1 MSKIIPGIICL
12 CFTLFF
18 SQNLSAQTINHE
30 IGVQLAG
37 FDDFNFIYK
46 KQLKENVFLR
56 VRGTNLNINFKNKA
70 ANINQKDYRRM
81 GFSSGAAVGWE
92 HRIPITEKFKFYHGP
107 EVGLT
112 LGYSTFL
119 DTNSYQGLAM
129 SWGLVTT
136 LAKGLPWLWRQ
147 FQELVQT

>member
-1 MSKIIPGIICL
+1 M
-12 CFTLFF
+12 
-18 SQNLSAQTINHE
+18 
-30 IGVQLAG
+30 
-37 FDDFNFIYK
+37 
-46 KQLKENVFLR
+46 
-56 VRGTNLNINFKNKA
+56 RGTNLNINFKNKA

-119 DTNSYQGLAM
+119 DTNSYNLSFAPRFGYVLGFSYDIGQRFTVALETIPGISSNLRIDDGKFNRDWSINAGFNQNFALL
-129 SWGLVTT
+129 SFVYRFEREPKKKKL
-136 LAKGLPWLWRQ
+136 KD
-147 FQELVQT
+147 